1 MYISK
6 SFIPILKN
14 NPSEAKIKSHQ
25 LMLRVGMIKQSSSG
39 IYSWLP
45 LGLKVM
51 KKIEQIVRHEQD
63 KIGAQEIL
71 MPTIQSSDIWKE
83 SGRYEDYGDEMLR
96 IKDRQNREMLYGP
109 TNEELVTDIF
119 RASVKSYKSLPQLL
133 YHIQWKFRDEIRPRF
148 GIMRCREFFMKD
160 AYSFD
165 ISDEDAI
172 FSYNKFFLSYL
183 KTFKRLELVA
193 IPMAADTGPIGGN
206 LSHEFIILAD
216 TGESKI
222 FTDKRIFDLEYD
234 DTKLEKK
241 SLENLRKK
249 YEQFYSVTDEKF
261 NEKEFEKKVDAPHRL
276 KTKGIEVG
284 HIFYFSDKYSK
295 PMNAVVDLPGGKRDF
310 VKMGSYGIGVSRLVG
325 AIIEAKYDEKNEV
338 MKWPISVAPYD
349 ISIIPLTNK
358 NDDLSLDKANK
369 IFLELEKNDIDA
381 IIDDTDENISAKIK
395 KMNLIGA
402 PFQIIIGKNSDDDF
416 LEFKEVGKEMK
427 KINLSE
433 IIKIIK
439 KQKEK
444 N

>member
-119 RASVKSYKSLPQLL
+119 RTSVKSYKSLPQLL

-295 PMNAVVDLPGGKRDF
+295 PMNTAVDLPGGKKDF

-358 NDDLSLDKANK
+358 NDNSSLDKANK

-416 LEFKEVGKEMK
+416 LEFKEVDKEIK
-427 KINLSE
+427 KIHLSE